1 MIKVRKGN
9 NEFIVSKKTYED
21 TFKKLGYSIVKEKK
35 VGVASTAIPTKD
47 TIEQK
52 LIETE
57 KKENELK
64 NNDKDVIT
72 SKELTSPIETK
83 IEEDFGFNTLEEKK
97 EETNEKKETSQDLYA
112 SKLEALKKEED
123 KKTRR

>member
-64 NNDKDVIT
+64 NDDKDVVT
-72 SKELTSPIETK
+72 SKELTSPIGAK
-83 IEEDFGFNTLEEKK
+83 IEEDFGFSN
-97 EETNEKKETSQDLYA
+97 
-112 SKLEALKKEED
+112 ED
-123 KKTRR
+123 KKDELNKETNKSKDLYELKLEKLQEQNKKK